1 MTGDDDDSFDMD
13 LDMPT
18 EAPAPPLTERDEI
31 IAENAPEAREI
42 TDVDFHE
49 LDLP

>member
-1 MTGDDDDSFDMD
+1 MAGDEDDNFEFD

-18 EAPAPPLTERDEI
+18 EPRTKSVTEQDEI
-31 IAENAPEAREI
+31 VSERAPESKEI

>member
-1 MTGDDDDSFDMD
+1 MAGDEDDNFEFD

-18 EAPAPPLTERDEI
+18 EPRSPARTERDEI
-31 IAENAPEAREI
+31 VSENAPESSEI